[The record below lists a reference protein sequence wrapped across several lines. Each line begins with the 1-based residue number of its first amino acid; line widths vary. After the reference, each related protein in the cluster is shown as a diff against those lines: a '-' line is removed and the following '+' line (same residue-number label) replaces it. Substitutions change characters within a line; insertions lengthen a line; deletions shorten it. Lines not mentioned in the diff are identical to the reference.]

1 MVVGSGVLPLAVCA
15 VLAAFRAVVTPT
27 TAALVL
33 VLVVVAA
40 ASTGVRLAG
49 VVAAVSSGVWFDF
62 FLTEPYQTLA
72 ITDRD
77 DVEATVLLVLIGAAV
92 TEVALWGHR
101 QQARA
106 NRRAGYLDGVL
117 GTAETV
123 SLAGG
128 SSEELTGHVADQ
140 IRQVLGVGQCRF
152 VAGPVRDER
161 FAVLDHQGGVS
172 RRGRPADVDRDGLPT
187 DDSTVLTVTRGRDV
201 LGYYLITAASDIA
214 RPSLEQ
220 RRVAVL
226 LADQTA
232 AALAGTR

>member
-1 MVVGSGVLPLAVCA
+1 M
-15 VLAAFRAVVTPT
+15 
-27 TAALVL
+27 
-33 VLVVVAA
+33 
-40 ASTGVRLAG
+40 
-49 VVAAVSSGVWFDF
+49 
-62 FLTEPYQTLA
+62 
-72 ITDRD
+72 
-77 DVEATVLLVLIGAAV
+77 
-92 TEVALWGHR
+92 
-101 QQARA
+101 
-106 NRRAGYLDGVL
+106 
-117 GTAETV
+117 

-128 SSEELTGHVADQ
+128 SSEELTDHVADQ

-152 VAGPVRDER
+152 VTGPVRDER

-172 RRGRPADVDRDGLPT
+172 RRARPVDVDRDGLPT

-201 LGYYLITAASDIA
+201 LGHYLITAASDIA